1 MKFDVHQRVDEPNST
16 AIDILTGS
24 TDLSKSR
31 LKLAMNKGAVW
42 LTRSGK
48 TQRLRRVNKALKSG
62 DEIHLYYDEAVLSKE
77 PDEAILIADEGQ
89 YSVWF
94 KPYGMLSQGSKW
106 GDHCAI
112 NRWVEKTLKPQRPA
126 FVVHR
131 LDRAASGLMIIA
143 HAKQS
148 AAYFSQL
155 FQTRDV
161 EKRYQAIVRGH
172 FPEYQVFDSD
182 IEGRAAK
189 THARCVNYQPETYCS
204 LLDVSIETGRKHQIR
219 RHLSEAGHPIVGD
232 RMYGLNDTNNSQD
245 LCLMAYSL
253 SFISPISKE
262 NVLYK
267 LSEERMST
275 FKSRMSDK

>member
-1 MKFDVHQRVDEPNST
+1 MKFDIHQVVNQTNST
-16 AIDILTGS
+16 AIDILVES

-31 LKLAMNKGAVW
+31 LKMAMNKGAVW
-42 LTRSGK
+42 FTRSGK

-77 PDEAILIADEGQ
+77 TDKAILIADEGQ

-112 NRWVEKTLKPQRPA
+112 NRWVEKNLKPQRPA

-155 FQTRDV
+155 FQTRDI
-161 EKRYQAIVRGH
+161 EKCYQAIVRGH
-172 FPEYQVFDSD
+172 FPECQVFDSD

-189 THARCVNYQPETYCS
+189 TLARCLNYQPEIDCS

-219 RHLSEAGHPIVGD
+219 RHLAEGGYPIVGD
-232 RMYGLNDTNNSQD
+232 RMYGLDDINNSQD
-245 LCLMAYSL
+245 LCLMAYYL
-253 SFISPISKE
+253 GFVSPISKQH
-262 NVLYK
+262 VLYE
-267 LSEERMST
+267 LPEEFTSA
-275 FKSRMSDK
+275 FESRLLNE